1 MATALK
7 EMTLYGSRYQHGSPI
22 PETIWNQCDKR
33 QRLVLTRNRFVTEG
47 ALRPTPKPT
56 EAPARKRGRPRKEG

>member
-22 PETIWNQCDKR
+22 PDTVWSKCDKR

-47 ALRPTPKPT
+47 TLAPKT
-56 EAPARKRGRPRKEG
+56 SVARKRGRPRKEG